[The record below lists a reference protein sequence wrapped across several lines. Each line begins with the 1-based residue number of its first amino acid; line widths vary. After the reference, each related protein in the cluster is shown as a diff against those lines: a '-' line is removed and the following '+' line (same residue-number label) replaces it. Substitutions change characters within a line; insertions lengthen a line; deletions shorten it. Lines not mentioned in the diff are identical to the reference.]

1 MSLPTHTAA
10 VDEILGLFRE
20 HWNAETPALNGGDAV
35 RVEWPGVDSG
45 DAPKPTEAYAR
56 VRVRHTT
63 SRQATF
69 GPTGGR
75 RFTRPGFV
83 AVQVFAPIA
92 GGAGLTFAESLSIIA
107 RNAFEGR
114 GTDSGIWFRRSV
126 IEDIGQTEGTWHQMN
141 VVVEF
146 EYDEMR

>member
-1 MSLPTHTAA
+1 MTLPTHTAA
-10 VDEILGLFRE
+10 VDEILGLFRV
-20 HWNAETPALNGGDAV
+20 HWNAETPTLNGGTPV

-45 DAPKPTEAYAR
+45 TPPSPDQAYAR
-56 VRVRHTT
+56 LRVRHTT

-69 GPTGGR
+69 GPTGKR

-83 AVQVFAPIA
+83 SVQVFAPIA
-92 GGAGLTFAESLSIIA
+92 GGAGLTFAESLAIIA

-126 IEDIGQTEGTWHQMN
+126 IEDIGESGTWHQMN

-146 EYDEMR
+146 EYDELR